1 LFFLYPRPIFISLDI
16 YTPLQHLVVGLEV
29 LDLGYAGFWI
39 WTFENTSSPE
49 TMGE

>member
-1 LFFLYPRPIFISLDI
+1 
-16 YTPLQHLVVGLEV
+16 VGLEV